1 MTLVVDVSNESV
13 RSPLGRE
20 SIAHVARRTLRAERV
35 RDAFVSI
42 TVVDRRAI
50 VRLNT
55 QHLGH
60 RGATDVISFGFTRST
75 RADPILGDVYICA
88 DVARVNAKERRVG
101 VREEIARL
109 VVHGVLHILGYDHP
123 DGDRR
128 ERSGMW
134 KRQERLLQRFGGAV
148 RR

>member
-1 MTLVVDVSNESV
+1 MSLVVDVSNENV

-20 SIAHVARRTLRAERV
+20 SIAHMARGTLRAERV

-50 VRLNT
+50 ARLNT

-60 RGATDVISFGFTRST
+60 RGATDVISFRFTRST
-75 RADPILGDVYICA
+75 RADPIVGDVYICA
-88 DVARVNAKERRVG
+88 DVARKNAKARRVG

-123 DGDRR
+123 DGDGR

-134 KRQERLLQRFGGAV
+134 KRQERLMQHIGGVV